1 MNPLPLKLPLP
12 LLKMILM
19 TLMELSL
26 RNSLNLSVY
35 VE

>member
-1 MNPLPLKLPLP
+1 MNPLKLPLP